1 MNEVNK
7 MQMIA
12 KVSDGFISHY
22 NISVKTEKKKNTTPD
37 LLCWKPWYM
46 EIIFVDGV

>member
-22 NISVKTEKKKNTTPD
+22 NISVKTEKKKM
-37 LLCWKPWYM
+37 LLQTCYAGNPGIWKL
-46 EIIFVDGV
+46 FL